1 MQERGTMVAVTV
13 TNKSFTRCKIRKA
26 KAIGACAAVLLL
38 FVFGGNF
45 AVQDVSAES
54 DQENLQDISTQA
66 ADKVAVHIASIKKQ
80 LDDLTQDQALINLFA
95 EADVASLESQAE
107 QMQSDFKHAL
117 KLRLLLPG
125 NYAVDRE
132 AVPPLS
138 YASLDLLRR
147 AEESEAPVDAEA
159 HSMGSD
165 GKHIAFVSRV
175 TDADN
180 KLVGL
185 LSLSMALDAIE
196 SVMPDLDNSE
206 VYIEIQQGQG
216 GESLA
221 LTQSGDNKLRIGRS
235 VAVTIKGSKWNAAS
249 WDGLSSPET
258 STVSGSS
265 ELEESSSMG
274 LIVLILLLV
283 AAGAGGFAFYSGKL
297 TIPKLGLAK
306 LGLGT
311 GKISKNEPEKQVVY
325 EGAVKAI
332 MEGAHPGFEN
342 LVPDL
347 PKSDKKTSSSSAAIS
362 QGMQGDDVTAIFKPA
377 EILAGDPKQVS
388 KQENVAQS
396 TEDALQAGIVAPEEV
411 SSEAAGQ
418 DSVAEVNAEQLQKE
432 VGPTQSTLTQGDV
445 SPDIFR
451 AYDIRGVVSE
461 NFSAAV
467 VREIGRAIGSEAYGR
482 GLQRIV
488 VARDGRLT
496 GPELSDALIQGLR
509 ASGRDVIDIGMVP
522 TPVLYFATLHLGTDS
537 GVMLTGSHNGP
548 EYNGLK
554 IVLDGEALSGEA
566 ITAIRNRIT
575 DNDMTEGQGSLE
587 AADVSAD
594 YLRKITED
602 VPVALG
608 GAFKIIVDC
617 GNGVAGQLAPQLY
630 RAMGHDVVELFCDID
645 GNFPNHHPDPS
656 QPENL
661 QTLIDIVKEEGA
673 DLGFAFDGD
682 GDRLGIV
689 DGAGNIIWPDRQ
701 MMLFA
706 KDVLSRNQG
715 ASIIYDVKC
724 SRHLKEVI
732 EASGGKPLMWKTG
745 HSLIKSKMKEV
756 DAPLAG
762 EMSGHI
768 FFKERWFG
776 FDDALYAGARALE
789 ILTNSPGSPTETFAE
804 LPDDVSTPELR
815 IPLAEKNHAKAM
827 DIMKK
832 KMTFE
837 GAEITDIDGI
847 RVDFPDGWGLV
858 RPSNT
863 SPFLVA
869 RFEAESEAVLERIQ
883 AEFRDLLYSVSADL
897 KLPF

>member
-1 MQERGTMVAVTV
+1 MAAVTV
-13 TNKSFTRCKIRKA
+13 TNKNFILCKIRKI
-26 KAIGACAAVLLL
+26 KAIGTCVSVLLL
-38 FVFGGNF
+38 FVFGGNTI
-45 AVQDVSAES
+45 VQNVSAKS
-54 DQENLQDISTQA
+54 DQELLKDISTQA
-66 ADKVAVHIASIKKQ
+66 AGKVAGHIDSIKKQ
-80 LDDLTQDQALINLFA
+80 LDDLAQDQAVIELFT
-95 EADVASLESQAE
+95 EADAASLESKAE
-107 QMQSDFKHAL
+107 EMRSGFESVL
-117 KLRLLLPG
+117 KLRLLLPD

-132 AVPPLS
+132 AFPPLS
-138 YASLDLLRR
+138 HASLDLLRR
-147 AEESEAPVDAEA
+147 AAKESEAPVDAEA
-159 HSMGSD
+159 HSMGGD
-165 GKHIAFVSRV
+165 GAHIAFVSRV

-185 LSLSMALDAIE
+185 LYLSMALDAVE
-196 SVMPDLDNSE
+196 SVISNSDSPE
-206 VYIEIQQGQG
+206 VYIEIQQRLGTKT
-216 GESLA
+216 LV
-221 LTQSGDNKLRIGRS
+221 LTQVGDNKLRIGRP

-249 WDGLSSPET
+249 WNGLSSPET
-258 STVSGSS
+258 LTTAVESGL
-265 ELEESSSMG
+265 EEESSSMG
-274 LIVLILLLV
+274 LIVLVLLV
-283 AAGAGGFAFYSGKL
+283 LVAGAGGFAFYNRKL
-297 TIPKLGLAK
+297 TIPKLD
-306 LGLGT
+306 LGRGES
-311 GKISKNEPEKQVVY
+311 SKNEPEKKVVY
-325 EGAVKAI
+325 EGAVKSI
-332 MEGAHPGFEN
+332 MEGVHPGLEN

-347 PKSDKKTSSSSAAIS
+347 PKSDKKTSFSTGAIS
-362 QGMQGDDVTAIFKPA
+362 QGIQGDDVTDIFKPS
-377 EILAGDPKQVS
+377 EILAGEPEQES

-396 TEDALQAGIVAPEEV
+396 TEDALQAEIIAPEKV
-411 SSEAAGQ
+411 SSEAARQ
-418 DSVAEVNAEQLQKE
+418 DSVAEVDAEQLNKE
-432 VGPTQSTLTQGDV
+432 VAPIQSTLAQDDV

-461 NFSAAV
+461 NFSATV
-467 VREIGRAIGSEAYGR
+467 VREIGRAIGSEVYGR

-587 AADVSAD
+587 VADVSAD

-602 VPVALG
+602 VPVAFV
-608 GAFKIIVDC
+608 GAFRIIVDC

-661 QTLIDIVKEEGA
+661 QTLIDIVKKEGA

-745 HSLIKSKMKEV
+745 HSLIKSKMREV

-789 ILTNSPGSPTETFAE
+789 ILTNSPGDPTETFAD
-804 LPDDVSTPELR
+804 LPDDVSTPEFR
-815 IPLAEKNHAKAM
+815 IPLAEKNHVKAM
-827 DIMKK
+827 EIMKK

-837 GAEITDIDGI
+837 SAEITDIDGI

-869 RFEAESEAVLERIQ
+869 RFEAESEESLERIQ
-883 AEFRDLLYSVSADL
+883 AEFRDLLHSVSADL